1 MGLRRSIISGILP
14 WLPICALYFHITLRI
29 NTFIDFVYCQVTL
42 GLIFVY
48 FSHRMYRNVIVPL
61 QDYFAHG
68 TVKRILH
75 VNQIWRSTSI
85 SRYFPFDYSSMKTTG
100 YKFALYYPGYI
111 PEFDT
116 KSDRIE
122 ACVLEKSQLIISF
135 RILYSYT
142 STTHS

>member
-1 MGLRRSIISGILP
+1 MGLRRSVISGILS
-14 WLPICALYFHITLRI
+14 WLPTCVLYFFVVIRITTL
-29 NTFIDFVYCQVTL
+29 IDFINCQVTL

-48 FSHRMYRNVIVPL
+48 FSHRMYQNAIAPL
-61 QDYFAHG
+61 WDFFAHG
-68 TVKRILH
+68 TAKHILH

-122 ACVLEKSQLIISF
+122 VCVLEKSRLIVTF

-142 STTHS
+142 SKTHP